1 MTRPAVNP
9 LAADSRLLIIG
20 GGYSGQRLAAIM
32 RSLGAKVQLTRREPR
47 PGSSDLCFDSDRGL
61 LPSAAALAGT
71 THVLVTAP
79 PNRGGQ
85 DPCLASLKDLLKPLP
100 LQWLGVLSTTG
111 VYGDHGGAWV
121 DETTA
126 PALPLG
132 ARSAIRLA
140 CENAW
145 LASGWPVTILRLPGI
160 YGPGRNPLENLLKQQ
175 ARLIHKP
182 GQVFGRIHV
191 DDIVGATLHLLSLP
205 AHQRPALLNVVDNL
219 PAQSSE
225 PLGYAAHLLGCPLP
239 PWQSFASICAEL
251 SPMALSFWQ
260 ENRRVSNR
268 LLTAELGYRLRYPTY
283 REGLRACFKA
293 LEQRA
298 DQN

>member
-1 MTRPAVNP
+1 MTGPAVNP
-9 LAADSRLLIIG
+9 LTADTKLLIIG
-20 GGYSGQRLAAIM
+20 GGYSGQRLAEGV
-32 RSLGAKVQLTRREPR
+32 RSLGAAVQVTRREPR
-47 PGSSDLCFDSDRGL
+47 PGCTDLCFDSDRGL
-61 LPSAAALAGT
+61 LPSAEALAGT

-79 PNRGGQ
+79 PDRSGEE
-85 DPCLASLKDLLKPLP
+85 PCLGSLKGLLKPLP
-100 LQWLGVLSTTG
+100 LQWVGVLSSTG

-160 YGPGRNPLENLLKQQ
+160 YGPRRNPLESLRKQQ

-191 DDIVGATLHLLSLP
+191 ADIVGATLHLLGLP
-205 AHQRPALLNVVDNL
+205 AQQRPALINVVDNL
-219 PAQSSE
+219 PAPSSE

-239 PWQSFASICAEL
+239 QWQSFASICAEL

-268 LLTAELGYRLRYPTY
+268 LLTAELGYQLRYPTY
-283 REGLRACFKA
+283 REGLRACFNE
-293 LEQRA
+293 LGQQA
-298 DQN
+298 DPN